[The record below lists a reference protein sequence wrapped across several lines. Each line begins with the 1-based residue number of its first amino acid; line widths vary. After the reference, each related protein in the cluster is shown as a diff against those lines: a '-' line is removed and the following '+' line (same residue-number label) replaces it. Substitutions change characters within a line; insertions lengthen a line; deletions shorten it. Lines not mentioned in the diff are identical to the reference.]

1 MILTDFANFKPTL
14 LPAVRENWFR
24 ILKPLLFFSKDNP
37 ADYAFFF
44 DTSRRR
50 TCYIAPERFVHLA
63 DFGSYS
69 HDTTDITTLQ
79 RNKHYAPLTAAM
91 DIFSLGSAILFTLTL
106 CVLNFLHLPLSCLL
120 PSPNPYSCVIA
131 ELFLDGQQLFD
142 LSQLLDYCTK
152 DYNPEQQLKKIP
164 DKSIRVSSGLKY
176 SRREALVEGGCW
188 LNICTDP
195 LFNPKK
201 SNSPSK

>member
-91 DIFSLGSAILFTLTL
+91 DIFSLGSAILFWALTL
-106 CVLNFLHLPLSCLL
+106 CVLNFMHVSPDLVCCL
-120 PSPNPYSCVIA
+120 NVR
-131 ELFLDGQQLFD
+131 
-142 LSQLLDYCTK
+142 K
-152 DYNPEQQLKKIP
+152 
-164 DKSIRVSSGLKY
+164 
-176 SRREALVEGGCW
+176 REYIVKRERCFRSLGTA
-188 LNICTDP
+188 TR
-195 LFNPKK
+195 F
-201 SNSPSK
+201 